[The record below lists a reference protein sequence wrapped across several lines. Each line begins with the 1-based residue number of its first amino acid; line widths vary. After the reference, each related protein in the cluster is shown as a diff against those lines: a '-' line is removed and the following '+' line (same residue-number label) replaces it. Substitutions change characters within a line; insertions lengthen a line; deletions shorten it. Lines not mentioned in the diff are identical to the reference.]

1 MTGWGKL
8 DLLLDG
14 LVHDLGDLDLS
25 DHGLGGLDG
34 DGGGS
39 GVGQTIGVGVAESSV
54 AKTSVGESSVGE
66 NGSGG
71 WKR

>member
-8 DLLLDG
+8 DLPLDG

-25 DHGLGGLDG
+25 DHGLGGFDG